1 MGNYIKTSK
10 HPKSVRAIQL
20 LSYLDLLT
28 ILAAVMT
35 FIYFSLESPGG
46 GDSLIFF
53 LITFL
58 IMLAGSLNSAIGISL
73 PNSGKFEYFR
83 PALVSLTVCSFVG
96 LINGIKEMGSAD
108 TNSSESI
115 SAMFYFSFFLIC
127 FVSNVINLHF
137 FAEKI
142 SRKAAVISSTIQTL
156 AILVYILF
164 MIYAKV
170 NSSGFFTAY
179 TTKQVTII
187 FMCNVIMLI
196 TMVTTLLEVLI
207 KPPFSG
213 KSTNDDR

>member
-1 MGNYIKTSK
+1 M
-10 HPKSVRAIQL
+10 RAIQL
-20 LSYLDLLT
+20 LSYLDLLV
-28 ILAAVMT
+28 ILAAVVA
-35 FIYFSLESPGG
+35 FIYFSLKNPGG

-58 IMLAGSLNSAIGISL
+58 IMLTGSLNSAIGISL

-83 PALVSLTVCSFVG
+83 PALVSFMVCSFVG
-96 LINGIKEMGSAD
+96 LINGIKEMSSAD

-115 SAMFYFSFFLIC
+115 SAMFYSSFFLIC
-127 FVSNVINLHF
+127 FVSNIINLHF

-142 SRKAAVISSTIQTL
+142 SRKAAVISSTIQIL
-156 AILVYILF
+156 AILADILF
-164 MIYAKV
+164 MIYAEV

-179 TTKQVTII
+179 TTKQVTIN

-213 KSTNDDR
+213 KSTNDNR